1 MPIGRGERSEP
12 VRPFPPSRDVP
23 ELSRFYGIR
32 IAMYWNDHQP
42 PHFHAEYSGEEAL
55 VGIQPVRVLEGS
67 LSRRA
72 RSLVFEWAAEH
83 QEELLRCWKLA
94 QEPAPLP
101 KIAPL
106 D

>member
-1 MPIGRGERSEP
+1 
-12 VRPFPPSRDVP
+12 
-23 ELSRFYGIR
+23 
-32 IAMYWNDHQP
+32 
-42 PHFHAEYSGEEAL
+42 
-55 VGIQPVRVLEGS
+55 VRVFEGR
-67 LSRRA
+67 LPRRA

-83 QEELLRCWKLA
+83 QEDLLRCWGLA

>member
-1 MPIGRGERSEP
+1 MLQG
-12 VRPFPPSRDVP
+12 
-23 ELSRFYGIR
+23 
-32 IAMYWNDHQP
+32 H
-42 PHFHAEYSGEEAL
+42 
-55 VGIQPVRVLEGS
+55 

-83 QEELLRCWKLA
+83 QEELLRCWELA